1 MTRNWDG
8 FIWKTDVFLLCGHFC
23 AETLRTVFQAF
34 RSEIRFVRK
43 AARRMQLPG
52 KRSRT
57 KKIGCPEKKYAA
69 GDAEEADRYIG
80 FL

>member
-1 MTRNWDG
+1 M
-8 FIWKTDVFLLCGHFC
+8 KSFLRGIALHRF
-23 AETLRTVFQAF
+23 LK
-34 RSEIRFVRK
+34 RSVRE

-69 GDAEEADRYIG
+69 GDAEETDRYIG